1 LNEDSS
7 KDHHTL
13 YINKKERMKIWCSD
27 YMMYLPKMFGIL
39 TFLTLVGV
47 ALYDWRAIL
56 NLFKHL
62 IAWVK
67 LDPFKA
73 GGVIVIVY
81 IGLIVFSMPI
91 VFFSIPL
98 GFAFH

>member
-1 LNEDSS
+1 
-7 KDHHTL
+7 
-13 YINKKERMKIWCSD
+13 
-27 YMMYLPKMFGIL
+27 MMYLPKMFGIL
-39 TFLTLVGV
+39 TFLTLIGV
-47 ALYDWRAIL
+47 ALYDWRTIL

-62 IAWVK
+62 ISWVK

-81 IGLIVFSMPI
+81 IALIVFSMPI
-91 VFFSIPL
+91 VFFSVPL

>member
-1 LNEDSS
+1 
-7 KDHHTL
+7 
-13 YINKKERMKIWCSD
+13 
-27 YMMYLPKMFGIL
+27 MFGIL